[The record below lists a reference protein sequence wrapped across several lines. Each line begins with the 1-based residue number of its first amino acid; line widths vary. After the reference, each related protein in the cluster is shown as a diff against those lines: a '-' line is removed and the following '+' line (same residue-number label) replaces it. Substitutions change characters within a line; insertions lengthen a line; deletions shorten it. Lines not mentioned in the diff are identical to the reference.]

1 MVCSKH
7 FSLSPNTHFPASLW
21 AWCGPQSSSNHWEGS
36 MDVCIGGCSL
46 QGVGSTVP
54 FPSPILLGWSPN
66 SGRRAREHLQPQ
78 RQGGR
83 PHVREGRASRWKEPG
98 SLMPGASLDS
108 RRFRL
113 QLESEREILS
123 CFMSLE
129 ILTLSSGNI
138 SQAHRSV
145 TELEHQS

>member
-1 MVCSKH
+1 
-7 FSLSPNTHFPASLW
+7 
-21 AWCGPQSSSNHWEGS
+21 
-36 MDVCIGGCSL
+36 
-46 QGVGSTVP
+46 
-54 FPSPILLGWSPN
+54 
-66 SGRRAREHLQPQ
+66 
-78 RQGGR
+78 
-83 PHVREGRASRWKEPG
+83 
-98 SLMPGASLDS
+98 MPGASLDS